1 MIAFAGRRLL
11 LLVVTVLAATAL
23 IFALSAALPGDPGRL
38 ILGPFAPQDAVD
50 RMNVRLGADRP
61 LAVRYVV
68 WLGDMLRGDWGRSY
82 AFERPVLALVLER
95 LRVSARLAGAAVAVL
110 VPVTVGASLLAASR
124 PGGVFDRT
132 VGLAALAIGALPEFV
147 TGVLLAAVFGLWL
160 GLLPV
165 QGGGGAGPAGLVLPV
180 ATLVLLLFG
189 YLFRVLRAG
198 LVEAAASEYARMAAF
213 KGLSPAA
220 VLLRHA
226 LPNAAPPALA
236 VLGAQ
241 IGWLVGGLVVVETL
255 FQVPGLGALLL
266 AAATNKD
273 LPLLVGGTVA
283 VTIAF
288 AVGNLLADLAH
299 TSLDPRL
306 RHVGRNG

>member
-11 LLVVTVLAATAL
+11 LLVVTVVAATLL
-23 IFALSAALPGDPGRL
+23 IFTLSASLPGDPGRL
-38 ILGPFAPQDAVD
+38 LLGPFAPQDAVD

-82 AFERPVLALVLER
+82 TFEQPVLALVLER
-95 LRVSARLAGAAVAVL
+95 LRTSASLAGTAVAVL

-124 PGGVFDRT
+124 PGGVFDRA

-165 QGGGGAGPAGLVLPV
+165 QGGAGPAGLVLPV

-198 LVEAAASEYARMAAF
+198 LVEAAASEYARTAAF

-266 AAATNKD
+266 AAATHKD

-283 VTIAF
+283 VTLAF
-288 AVGNLLADLAH
+288 AVGNFLADLAH

-306 RHVGRNG
+306 RHAGHGG